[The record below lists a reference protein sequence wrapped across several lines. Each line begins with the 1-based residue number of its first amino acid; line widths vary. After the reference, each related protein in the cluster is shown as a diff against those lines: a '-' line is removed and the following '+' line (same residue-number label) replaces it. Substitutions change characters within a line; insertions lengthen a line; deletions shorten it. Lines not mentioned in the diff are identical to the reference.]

1 MKEILKIISKFWET
15 IDPIKSLD
23 RLRNQTYK
31 ARISRGRKEDLVVF
45 ITKATVIG
53 ILWLLLIV
61 TMIVFIIGYWLILH
75 SRQIQ
80 LTLG

>member
-1 MKEILKIISKFWET
+1 MEVLKIIRKLWET

-31 ARISRGRKEDLVVF
+31 AKISRGRKEDLLVF
-45 ITKATVIG
+45 ITRATVIG
-53 ILWLLLIV
+53 ILWILFIVTLVVLIV
-61 TMIVFIIGYWLILH
+61 GYWLILH
-75 SRQIQ
+75 SGQIQ